1 MNDLERY
8 VNRLFAKY
16 KHKKGVLE
24 LRDEVL
30 ANLQARIDDEMSEG
44 ASYQVAFDH
53 AVKSLGNVEL
63 LIEGHGRVPLNPLKR
78 ELAQLA
84 VLYTLIPWII
94 TIPCWLFHSGVLANT
109 ALTLLLVIVGVVYI
123 TLLFSRASDETT
135 RVINVERLR
144 NIARVVWV
152 LWGVYVVISEC
163 FALGAWFASNIWFNR
178 AIHIDGPYMFADL
191 AVSVLLPF
199 VSVFIPLYFMRIH
212 RLVQTR
218 GVSE

>member
-16 KHKKGVLE
+16 DNKKGVQE

-44 ASYQVAFDH
+44 ASYQVAFDR
-53 AVKSLGNVEL
+53 AVKSLGNAEL
-63 LIEGHGRVPLNPLKR
+63 LIEGTEQVPLNPLKR

-84 VLYTLIPWII
+84 VLYTLIPWIV
-94 TIPCWLFHSGVLANT
+94 TIPLRFFHSGVLANT
-109 ALTLLLVIVGVVYI
+109 ALTILLVIVGGVYV
-123 TLLFSRASDETT
+123 LLLSRRAIDGTT
-135 RVINVERLR
+135 RVINIERIK
-144 NIARVVWV
+144 NTARAVWI

-163 FALGAWFASNIWFNR
+163 FVFGARFASNIWFSR
-178 AIHIDGPYMFADL
+178 AIHIDGPYML
-191 AVSVLLPF
+191 AELMVSVLLPF
-199 VSVFIPLYFMRIH
+199 VTVFIPLYFTRVR
-212 RLVQTR
+212 RLVQIL